1 MAPRRAR
8 GRGGSGQAPGSEY
21 RDADDN
27 SIVLRSSLSH
37 GTRSS
42 YARILSGEELPP
54 GATREDAWHRAFE
67 FLFERLAQSWTIAGA
82 EPLSSQQELLG
93 RLRFASSAERAWL
106 RDCLRRHCAEYFPDV
121 QAP

>member
-8 GRGGSGQAPGSEY
+8 GRAGRSPGIAY
-21 RDADDN
+21 HDADGN
-27 SIVLRSSLSH
+27 AIVLRSSLSG

-42 YARILSGEELPP
+42 YARILSGEGLSP

-82 EPLSSQQELLG
+82 EPLTSQQELLG
-93 RLRFASSAERAWL
+93 RLRFASSDERAWL
-106 RDCLRRHCAEYFPDV
+106 RDCLRQHCAQYFPDV
-121 QAP
+121 HAP